1 MDYEKLL
8 RQHRKRH
15 IGGSVWATGGSS
27 GSGGESFGAD
37 GESFGADGK
46 SSSLVALDYDRAAIK
61 RIIPHREPFLLVDR
75 LTGLDLEQEMISGER
90 HIDPQD
96 PVFTGHFPDFP
107 LYPGCLEQEM
117 IGQLGLCLHYFLSA
131 ETDRIGETAAP
142 VPVRA
147 TRVLGA
153 YYLEP
158 ILPGA
163 RVTLLAKK
171 IEFDGFLARMLGQA
185 IVDEKV
191 ACVTVVEV
199 CVLE

>member
-8 RQHRKRH
+8 RQYRKRH
-15 IGGSVWATGGSS
+15 IGGSARARRGSS

-37 GESFGADGK
+37 GE

-75 LTGLDLEQEMISGER
+75 LTGLDLEQEMITGER
-90 HIDPQD
+90 HIDRLD
-96 PVFTGHFPDFP
+96 PVFAGHFPDFP

-131 ETDRIGETAAP
+131 GTDRIAEKAAP

-153 YYLEP
+153 YYLDP

-191 ACVTVVEV
+191 ACVTAVEV